1 MRSTLMFVLL
11 MFLVCAAAQAQWQQ
25 TVPRLGGI
33 VTMPNP
39 PFRSQEF
46 TFTLSGDG
54 FDETTAIS
62 FFGPGCFVGCPAEK
76 IYMRSQNQIN
86 GAITLPAGGF
96 VVAAR
101 NGNGS
106 EASNSLTIYVT
117 DPGFD

>member
-1 MRSTLMFVLL
+1 MRSALTFVLL
-11 MFLVCAAAQAQWQQ
+11 VFLVCVAAQWPGQQ
-25 TVPRLGGI
+25 MVPRLGTI

-46 TFTLSGDG
+46 TFTLNGDG

-76 IYMRSQNQIN
+76 IYMRSQTQIN
-86 GAITLPAGGF
+86 GAVRLPAGGF
-96 VVAAR
+96 IIAAR

-106 EASNSLTIYVT
+106 PASNSLTIYVT
-117 DPGFD
+117 DPGF